1 MLVGLLDNLKGI
13 LYKAEPLVPSFLG
26 KVTSFVIMPIIFILV
41 EDAKMYISSAD
52 LMTRN
57 LNRRVEVAC
66 PVYDPEAREMIRKIL
81 EIQLSDNVKASFM
94 QPDGSYKSKRYPGM
108 TPLDSQYEFMKN
120 PLHHKRPEPQP
131 QKAPPLDSFKQRL
144 MNFLG
149 IKKK

>member
-1 MLVGLLDNLKGI
+1 MKQ
-13 LYKAEPLVPSFLG
+13 A
-26 KVTSFVIMPIIFILV
+26 MPIIFILV

-66 PVYDPEAREMIRKIL
+66 PVYDPE
-81 EIQLSDNVKASFM
+81 
-94 QPDGSYKSKRYPGM
+94 
-108 TPLDSQYEFMKN
+108 
-120 PLHHKRPEPQP
+120 PQP